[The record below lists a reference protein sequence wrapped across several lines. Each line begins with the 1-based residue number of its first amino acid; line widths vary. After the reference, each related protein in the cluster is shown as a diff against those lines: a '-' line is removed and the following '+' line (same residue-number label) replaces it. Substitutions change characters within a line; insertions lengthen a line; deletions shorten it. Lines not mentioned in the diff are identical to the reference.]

1 MLGKEKNMERNRG
14 SKIIAVAALVVAVF
28 GLTLGFAAFSNTLT
42 ISSSAYVSPSSEN
55 FKIGF
60 STSSSNA
67 SATGTLTGTPTG
79 AATAGSAT
87 LAGTTIS
94 GIKANLTTP
103 GESVS
108 YTFYVHNTGEYDAF
122 LNSITF
128 ENVAGEASPKVCTAV
143 DPTKT
148 TASLVSAA
156 CEDISVSVKVGNDAA
171 VAGSVASISNH
182 SLLKTKYETVV
193 VTIAYATN
201 GDRADGDFNVSFGDL
216 KLVYGTVD

>member
-1 MLGKEKNMERNRG
+1 MERNRS
-14 SKIIAVAALVVAVF
+14 SKIIAVVALVVAVF

-60 STSSSNA
+60 SKSASSA
-67 SATGTLTGTPTG
+67 TETGTLAGSPTG
-79 AATAGSAT
+79 AASAGSAT
-87 LAGTTIS
+87 LAGTTVS
-94 GIKANLTTP
+94 GLKANLTAP

-128 ENVAGEASPKVCTAV
+128 ENVAGGSAPKTCT
-143 DPTKT
+143 
-148 TASLVSAA
+148 A

-171 VAGSVASISNH
+171 VAGSVATVTGH
-182 SLLKTKYETVV
+182 SLLKTKNETVV
-193 VTIAYATN
+193 VTISYASD
-201 GDRADGDFNVSFGDL
+201 GDRADGEFNVAFGDL